1 MKSVK
6 KIVLNAFVVTVAF
19 AGFVGLTG
27 TAHAASFSTAAAS
40 IQTETAKG
48 VTAQAAADKG
58 ITWHNIAKNAADAQ
72 LANAR
77 VAMAQASSNG
87 NHKSALDNFA
97 KTYTSFVTANA
108 KIATAQ
114 ASNKSASGWSNFAS
128 NYADAISANARAAQ
142 ANA

>member
-1 MKSVK
+1 MKEFK

-27 TAHAASFSTAAAS
+27 TAHAASFSDAAAS

-48 VTAQAAADKG
+48 ATAQAAASKN
-58 ITWHNIAKNAADAQ
+58 ITWSNIAKNAADAQ

-77 VAMAQASSNG
+77 VATAQASSNG

-114 ASNKSASGWSNFAS
+114 SSHQSAAGWKSFAT
-128 NYADAISANARAAQ
+128 NYANGVSAAAQ
-142 ANA
+142 AGQVNA